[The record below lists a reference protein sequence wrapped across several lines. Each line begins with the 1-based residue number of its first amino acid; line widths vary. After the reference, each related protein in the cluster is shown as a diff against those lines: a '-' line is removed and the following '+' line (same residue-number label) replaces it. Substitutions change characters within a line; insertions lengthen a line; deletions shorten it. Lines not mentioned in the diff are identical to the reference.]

1 MTPFAVLSR
10 KARCWLA
17 RSPQERSLFLQ
28 AYGMLLLI
36 SLALQWRGLRW
47 TQSRLMQFLPPVE
60 EEQPNLKSLLPLL
73 RSVHLAV
80 KYSPWSN
87 CLRQSLVLWYFL
99 RRQGLNGQLWIGTR
113 SQQGKIQAHAW
124 VEYQET
130 VLNDLPGVRQLYSV
144 FPQPIEFKESTESST
159 SPAKLGSDQQG

>member
-1 MTPFAVLSR
+1 MTPFTVLSR
-10 KARCWLA
+10 KARRWLA
-17 RSPQERSLFLQ
+17 RPPQERSLFLQ

-36 SLALQWRGLRW
+36 SLALQWQGLRW
-47 TQSRLMQFLPPVE
+47 TQSRLMQILPPVE
-60 EEQPNLKSLLPLL
+60 EEQPDLKSLLPLL
-73 RSVHLAV
+73 RSVYLAV

-99 RRQGLNGQLWIGTR
+99 RRQGLNSQLRIGTR
-113 SQQGKIQAHAW
+113 SQQGRMQAHAW

-144 FPQPIEFKESTESST
+144 FPQPIELNEPTKISPSS
-159 SPAKLGSDQQG
+159 SRLGSDQPR